1 MENIFKFSDDIKRNI
16 IRINIQLKKTLNHLY
31 ISTI

>member
-1 MENIFKFSDDIKRNI
+1 MKNILKFYDGIKRNI
-16 IRINIQLKKTLNHLY
+16 LRINIQLKKTLNHLY